1 MEKDLLENVYRHFR
15 YRFFKFSILPA
26 LIGLWLFFT
35 PSILNYLDPSI
46 VLSDKICGILLVILS
61 ALSFYSPIVLR
72 LSIFIGLWISFFSC
86 STNASPL
93 VFAHDS
99 LIGFAT
105 LAAICLL
112 PNRPEDLE
120 VGPTIPETCH
130 YNPSSGGK
138 RGVVL
143 LLSFIG
149 WLLSR
154 YLTSAALNIANTTA
168 TCSRFFSTTLMVI
181 YSMLIVLSLTGG
193 ERRWHTRPKVVF
205 VIAFWLFLAIGV
217 TLTAILL
224 SQLSLINYQG
234 VYLTI
239 APVLSLSIFYDELR
253 ATWNYLT
260 QFSSDKKKLA
270 QMAFYGSEYY
280 KESLFWEERSVL
292 PFSKAWKQ
300 AFEGISFPLN
310 LVFTCIFAIL
320 FVQLNQSLSLS
331 DTCRFF
337 VNSACWFILVL
348 SIFSFSESLRHL
360 RWISLL
366 FAAGILLSPVIF
378 HLPLE
383 AKTLLSI
390 IVTGIVFIALSI
402 GRL

>member
-1 MEKDLLENVYRHFR
+1 MLFR
-15 YRFFKFSILPA
+15 S
-26 LIGLWLFFT
+26 
-35 PSILNYLDPSI
+35 
-46 VLSDKICGILLVILS
+46 
-61 ALSFYSPIVLR
+61 
-72 LSIFIGLWISFFSC
+72 
-86 STNASPL
+86 
-93 VFAHDS
+93 
-99 LIGFAT
+99 
-105 LAAICLL
+105 
-112 PNRPEDLE
+112 
-120 VGPTIPETCH
+120 
-130 YNPSSGGK
+130 
-138 RGVVL
+138 
-143 LLSFIG
+143 
-149 WLLSR
+149 
-154 YLTSAALNIANTTA
+154 
-168 TCSRFFSTTLMVI
+168 FSTTLMVI